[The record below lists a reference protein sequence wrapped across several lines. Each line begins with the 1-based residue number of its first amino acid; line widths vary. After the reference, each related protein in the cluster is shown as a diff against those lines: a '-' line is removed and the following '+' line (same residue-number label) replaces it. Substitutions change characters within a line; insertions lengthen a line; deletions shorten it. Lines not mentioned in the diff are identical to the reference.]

1 VSTDATATG
10 GRPANPTL
18 HAVGLGVRRGWTE
31 FVLSLRSAQ
40 DQGFYL
46 FTGLGTLVYLWFNR
60 NTEIEG
66 TSLLY
71 PTVALPGIL
80 AALAAF
86 GVVIGPAFALAMER
100 EDGTLLRH
108 KALPHGMQGYVTGQ
122 VVYHSLGLL
131 PMLLVILVPSSL
143 LFDGV
148 MPRGAGG
155 WLTVLWVLTLGLL
168 ATLPLGMILG
178 AVVPGTQ
185 KVGTWGMLPVVV
197 VTAISGIFFP
207 VQALWG
213 WVQVVAQVFP
223 TYWIGLGM
231 RSAFLPDA
239 AAAVELGG
247 SWRTGQVVLVLGAWA
262 VAGLVATPGVLRRMA
277 RRQSGSQVAA
287 ARDAALQW
295 VR

>member
-1 VSTDATATG
+1 MTAGTG
-10 GRPANPTL
+10 RSGAAY
-18 HAVGLGVRRGWTE
+18 AVRLGLRRGWTE
-31 FVLSLRSAQ
+31 FLLSVRSAQ

-46 FTGLGTLVYLWFNR
+46 FMGVGTLVFLWFNR
-60 NTEIEG
+60 DSEVEG
-66 TSLLY
+66 TTLLY
-71 PTVALPGIL
+71 PSVALPSIL

-108 KALPHGMQGYVTGQ
+108 KALPHGMEGYVTGQ
-122 VVYHSLGLL
+122 VVYHSLSLL
-131 PMLLVILVPSSL
+131 PMLLVILVPSAL
-143 LFDGV
+143 LFDDA
-148 MPRGAGG
+148 MPHDASG
-155 WLTVLWVLTLGLL
+155 WLTVAWVLVLGLL
-168 ATLPLGMILG
+168 ATLPLGIILG

-185 KVGTWGMLPVVV
+185 RVGTWGMLPVVV
-197 VTAISGIFFP
+197 VTVISGIFFP

-213 WVQVVAQVFP
+213 WVQAVAQVFP

-247 SWRTGQVVLVLGAWA
+247 SWRTGQVVLVLAAWA
-262 VAGLVATPGVLRRMA
+262 VAGLLATPVVLRRMA